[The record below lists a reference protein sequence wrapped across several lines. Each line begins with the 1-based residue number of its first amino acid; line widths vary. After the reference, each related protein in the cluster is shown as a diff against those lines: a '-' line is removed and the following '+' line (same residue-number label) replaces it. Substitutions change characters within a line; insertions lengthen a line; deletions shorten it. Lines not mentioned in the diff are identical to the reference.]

1 MSQPL
6 DLLFLGS
13 GNAFA
18 AGRYWSSFL
27 LNGRYLFD
35 ASPIALP
42 HLKRSEVDVAE
53 IEAIFIS
60 HFHADHF
67 FGLPF
72 LLLEYAEATAR
83 SKDLTI
89 IGPPGI
95 EERLRTITDA
105 GYPHLFTK
113 EKSYEESYRDLR
125 DGLEGDVGELHYQAR
140 SVEHVEGLEC
150 FGFRVE
156 IGGRTLAYSGDSVL
170 CDPLVELADGA
181 DVFVVEC
188 SCWGDACGPH
198 LSPQDIRELRRRL
211 GPTPTFILTHLDAG
225 EPDLGIE
232 NVLLANDLARFSL

>member
-140 SVEHVEGLEC
+140 TVEHVEGLEC

-170 CDPLVELADGA
+170 CDPLVELAEGA

-232 NVLLANDLARFSL
+232 NVLLADDLARFSL